1 MKTNRSLQLSKI
13 IDEYKELSEI
23 ELDALEL
30 HLYERIYFYGEHFKI
45 QKRNSFK
52 FFIKALVVEIIELFE
67 NGSDPNLNPY
77 FNFTRGKILS
87 KNIVVDEI
95 EKINI

>member
-1 MKTNRSLQLSKI
+1 MDYGSSTKRYGNYILENASISNNN
-13 IDEYKELSEI
+13 
-23 ELDALEL
+23 DAE
-30 HLYERIYFYGEHFKI
+30 K
-45 QKRNSFK
+45 K
-52 FFIKALVVEIIELFE
+52 IIELFE

-95 EKINI
+95 EIINI